1 MNVLSALVVSASLVL
16 GSTLFNTVFA
26 VQEHK
31 DEGRVML
38 SGQILDSA
46 CALDANSAYQ
56 VIEMDPVPVGRL
68 VRDGESDPHPFSL
81 SLVSCSLTRPDP
93 ERPGNYLPDS
103 EHVRVT
109 FEGQTDREGRSFAAL
124 GSSQGVALHITDV
137 NGREST
143 PGVPM
148 DLAPLSGRDQTLHY
162 VIQLIGNDRPMA
174 VGAHRAAVRFRLEY
188 Y

>member
-1 MNVLSALVVSASLVL
+1 MNVSSVRVVSCLLVL
-16 GSTLFNTVFA
+16 SCSLFNTVLA
-26 VQEHK
+26 VQETQDK
-31 DEGRVML
+31 GRVTL
-38 SGQILDSA
+38 GGQIIDSA

-68 VRDGESDPHPFSL
+68 VREGESEPHPFSL
-81 SLVSCSLTRPDP
+81 RLVSCSLTRPDP
-93 ERPGNYLPDS
+93 ERPGSYLPDW

-109 FEGQTDREGRSFAAL
+109 FEGLTDREGRSFAAL

-148 DLAPLSGRDQTLHY
+148 DLTPLTGLDQTLHY
-162 VIQLIGNDRPMA
+162 VIQLVGNDRPMA

-188 Y
+188 F